1 MGVRMAW
8 DGRLGVRR
16 ALARGVAVLL
26 LALGGLMALGLTPAL
41 ATVPGPP
48 VPTGAYGGQL
58 EAPEPGTTF
67 NDEQMLE
74 VGMLALGSINGLAFA
89 GVVIVSRFRGA
100 SAEET
105 RHALMNRT
113 APGVPSGLR
122 PRGSRRTGAGA
133 PVPAGS
139 RRSPAPRGGSGVDE
153 PMADLSSR
161 SLPPVPHQGGP
172 AVPAPRPPAVPAL
185 RPAAPRG

>member
-1 MGVRMAW
+1 MAW
-8 DGRLGVRR
+8 DGRLGMRR
-16 ALARGVAVLL
+16 AFVRAAAVLL
-26 LALGGLMALGLTPAL
+26 LALGGLLALGLTPAL

-48 VPTGAYGGQL
+48 IPTGAYGGQL

-67 NDEQMLE
+67 DDEQMLE

-89 GVVIVSRFRGA
+89 GVVIFSRFRGA

-113 APGVPSGLR
+113 DPGMPSGRR
-122 PRGSRRTGAGA
+122 PRRTRRTRTSAS
-133 PVPAGS
+133 VP
-139 RRSPAPRGGSGVDE
+139 PAP
-153 PMADLSSR
+153 
-161 SLPPVPHQGGP
+161 HQDAP
-172 AVPAPRPPAVPAL
+172 AVPAPRAPAGPAL

>member
-1 MGVRMAW
+1 MGVRTAW

-26 LALGGLMALGLTPAL
+26 LALGGLLALGLTPAL
-41 ATVPGPP
+41 AAAPAPP
-48 VPTGAYGGQL
+48 VPTGPYGGQL

-105 RHALMNRT
+105 RHALMSRT
-113 APGVPSGLR
+113 DPGIPSGRR
-122 PRGSRRTGAGA
+122 PRGSRRPRTA
-133 PVPAGS
+133 
-139 RRSPAPRGGSGVDE
+139 PAPASPGGWRAEDPHAE
-153 PMADLSSR
+153 LWSR

-172 AVPAPRPPAVPAL
+172 AVPAPRPPAAPAL